1 MSEYDGGP
9 RPLPWP
15 LKNPLVYSRT
25 TEDDTEPPASS
36 FVWPE
41 DSDERVPVIFNLS
54 LNEFVVLASTIDV
67 GSDIAYG
74 VDAIRVWWL
83 WDRMMRENVAICAAI
98 IDCIQ
103 NDADVQQAL
112 RDFMVAEIGTEGAV
126 QNALSGFI
134 ETNPIVADFIQQLAS
149 QQAIS
154 PFALEDS
161 IFKADECGLGYL
173 FNQTV
178 TTIDVL
184 HTLTQNVFTNLSG
197 GADPLQYAQ
206 LFLAI
211 FPLTMN
217 AFNTAFVLGVAS
229 AIVGAVRTAYDAQW
243 QEDYIDDLEC
253 ALFCEVKDD
262 CTMSMNELV
271 TFYARW
277 SGLNITDD
285 VYQSF
290 LDILFMAFNGS
301 YTGKAVPLM
310 HLLML
315 TAIRLN
321 MNVLGIDFGQ
331 YALTVTAAGDVEDND
346 YLTQCDDCP
355 PEFELVAAIGGPDVL
370 IFQGYDQGDKLYS
383 WYSIY
388 TGNYATGS
396 LYSLDAVPFK
406 VRSIEMEVGEF
417 NPGAYLDCGTGFITD
432 LAEFP
437 LDTPITYIGMYNLN
451 AGNAI
456 RLRVYA

>member
-1 MSEYDGGP
+1 MSEYDGSM
-9 RPLPWP
+9 RHLPWP
-15 LKNPLVYSRT
+15 LINPLTYSTT
-25 TEDDTEPPASS
+25 TEDDGDCEPSS

-41 DSDERVPVIFNLS
+41 DSDERVPLLFNLS
-54 LNEFVVLASTIDV
+54 LNEYVVLSSTIDV

-74 VDAIRVWWL
+74 PDALRVVWLWLRNMRCGMSLCDALVDAL
-83 WDRMMRENVAICAAI
+83 ATCTDFQ
-98 IDCIQ
+98 D
-103 NDADVQQAL
+103 AL
-112 RDFMVAEIGTEGAV
+112 RAFIVNEISTPGDV
-126 QNALSGFI
+126 QNALTGFI
-134 ETNPIVADFIQQLAS
+134 ETNPIVADFIRQLAS
-149 QQAIS
+149 QDAIS
-154 PFALEDS
+154 PYALNDS
-161 IFKADECGLGYL
+161 IFKQDECGLGYL

-229 AIVGAVRTAYDAQW
+229 AIVGSVRTAYDAQW
-243 QEDYIDDLEC
+243 DEDYIDMLEC
-253 ALFCEVKDD
+253 ALFCEVKED

-271 TFYARW
+271 NFYARW
-277 SGLNITDD
+277 SGLTVTED

-290 LDILFMAFNGS
+290 LDVLFIAYNGS
-301 YTGKAVPLM
+301 YVGKAVPLM

-331 YALTVTAAGDVEDND
+331 YALTVTAAGDTEDND

-355 PEFELVAAIGGPDVL
+355 PEFELVAGIGGPDVL
-370 IFQGYDQGDKLYS
+370 IFQGYDMGDKIYS

-396 LYSLDAVPFK
+396 LYSLDSVPFK
-406 VRSIEMEVGEF
+406 VRSIEMEVGDF
-417 NPGAYLDCGTGFITD
+417 NAGAYLDCGTGFITD
-432 LAEFP
+432 LASFP
-437 LDTPITYIGMYNLN
+437 LDTPITYIGMYNLI